1 MIVADGQVTSEAETK
16 NAIVEASNYALSI
29 VLVGVGGNYT
39 FEFKIYFFIVILFYF
54 ILLLYYY

>member
-39 FEFKIYFFIVILFYF
+39 FEFKI
-54 ILLLYYY
+54 